1 MALRDELLKSIWHA
15 FTSLDV
21 DKSGKVSKS
30 QLKVLSHNLCT
41 VMKIPHDPVALE
53 EHFKDDDE
61 GPVSNQGYM
70 PYLTR
75 FILDKVTGNFD
86 LQDFNRMCWTLSF
99 RKNLNQ
105 SQLLI
110 SNDDAFKIWCIFN
123 FLSEDTYPLTVVTEE
138 IEYFLRKL
146 TEAMGGSWVEE
157 RFEDY
162 KLQLDSQQQSLSAWQ
177 LIGLVGSGHFS
188 KGIDRQTLSMGVNE
202 VYQELIMDVLK
213 QGYVMK
219 KGHKRKN
226 WTERWFMLKPNS
238 ISYYV
243 GEDLAEKKGDISL
256 DLNCCV
262 EPLSDK
268 EGKKCL
274 FLIKS
279 SQKTFEISVS
289 DKKKKHEWILAIQ
302 TCVSL
307 LRQGRPAPHREAR
320 QKRRE
325 LRLKLRAEQEEL
337 ELRMN
342 QLQLANE
349 AKQLELEDMRK
360 ALEEAAI
367 NAAEEEQRRLQTQT
381 ELQDRYQT
389 DLEREKMV
397 SKKMEEQVAQKS
409 TELEQYLQRV
419 REMEDMY
426 RQLEDALEDEKRARQ
441 EEESVRRLQARL
453 LEEEATKR
461 IELEEFHLRQQRAIS
476 QTEAEKRELEKERL
490 VKESALQAAMK
501 QLQQLEQERQGA
513 LEQYQTVMKK
523 LEDATN
529 NTKTWKHKVAEHE
542 GMLRLIQPGSKGQ
555 QMITNWGPAAFSD
568 AELSLRQKKWQEGKN
583 QTTQAQ

>member
-15 FTSLDV
+15 FTALDV

-61 GPVSNQGYM
+61 GPVSTQGYM
-70 PYLTR
+70 PYLNK
-75 FILDKVTGNFD
+75 FILDKVTDNFD
-86 LQDFNRMCWTLSF
+86 RQDFNKMCWTLCF
-99 RKNLNQ
+99 RKNLDQ
-105 SQLLI
+105 TQLLI
-110 SNDDAFKIWCIFN
+110 SNNDAFKIWCIFN
-123 FLSEDTYPLTVVTEE
+123 FLSEDRYPLIMVTEE
-138 IEYFLRKL
+138 IEYFLHKL

-162 KLQLDSQQQSLSAWQ
+162 KLQLNSKQQSLNAWQ
-177 LIGLVGSGHFS
+177 LISLVGSGHFS
-188 KGIDRQTLSMGVNE
+188 KGLDRQALSMGITE
-202 VYQELIMDVLK
+202 VYQELILDVLK
-213 QGYVMK
+213 QGYMMK

-243 GEDLAEKKGDISL
+243 GEDLAEQKGDILL
-256 DLNCCV
+256 DGGCTV
-262 EPLSDK
+262 EPLQDK

-279 SQKTFEISVS
+279 SQKSFEISAS
-289 DKKKKHEWILAIQ
+289 DKKKKQEWIQAIQ

-325 LRLKLRAEQEEL
+325 LRLKQQAEQEEL
-337 ELRMN
+337 ELRMRE
-342 QLQLANE
+342 LQTANE
-349 AKQLELEDMRK
+349 AKQLELENMRK
-360 ALEEAAI
+360 ALDEAA
-367 NAAEEEQRRLQTQT
+367 ADATEEERRRLQTQT
-381 ELQDRYQT
+381 ELQDRYRM
-389 DLEREKMV
+389 DLEREKNV
-397 SKKMEEQVAQKS
+397 RQQMEKQVAQKS

-419 REMEDMY
+419 RELEDMY
-426 RQLEDALEDEKRARQ
+426 GQLEDALEDERRARQ
-441 EEESVRRLQARL
+441 DEEAVRKLQARL

-461 IELEEFHLRQQRAIS
+461 AELEEFHLRQQLAIS
-476 QTEAEKRELEKERL
+476 KTEAEKQELERERL
-490 VKESALQAAMK
+490 AKESALQAAMK
-501 QLQQLEQERQGA
+501 QLDQLEQERQGA

-542 GMLRLIQPGSKGQ
+542 GMLRLIQPGSKGHQ
-555 QMITNWGPAAFSD
+555 RITNWGPAAFSD
-568 AELSLRQKKWQEGKN
+568 AELSLREKKWQEMKN
-583 QTTQAQ
+583 KAT

>member
-70 PYLTR
+70 PYLNK

-86 LQDFNRMCWTLSF
+86 LRDFNKMCWTLSN
-99 RKNLNQ
+99 RKNLDQ

-110 SNDDAFKIWCIFN
+110 SNNDAFKIWCIFN
-123 FLSEDTYPLTVVTEE
+123 FLSEDRYPLAIVTEE

-162 KLQLDSQQQSLSAWQ
+162 KLQLNSKQQSLNAWE
-177 LIGLVGSGHFS
+177 LITLVGSGHFS
-188 KGIDRQTLSMGVNE
+188 KGVDRQALSMGVNE

-213 QGYVMK
+213 QGYMMK

-226 WTERWFMLKPNS
+226 WTERWFVLKPNC
-238 ISYYV
+238 ITYYV
-243 GEDLAEKKGDISL
+243 GEDLADQKGDILL
-256 DLNCCV
+256 DGNCSA
-262 EPLSDK
+262 EALPDK

-279 SQKTFEISVS
+279 SHKSFEISAS
-289 DKKKKHEWILAIQ
+289 DKKRKHEWILAIQ
-302 TCVSL
+302 TCVGL

-325 LRLKLRAEQEEL
+325 LRLKQQAEQEEL

-342 QLQLANE
+342 ELQLANE
-349 AKQLELEDMRK
+349 AKQLELENMRK
-360 ALEEAAI
+360 ALEEAAT

-381 ELQDRYQT
+381 ELQDRYQM

-397 SKKMEEQVAQKS
+397 RMKMEEQVAQKS

-419 REMEDMY
+419 RELEDMY

-441 EEESVRRLQARL
+441 DEEAVRRLQARL

-461 IELEEFHLRQQRAIS
+461 LELEEFHLRQQRAIS
-476 QTEAEKRELEKERL
+476 ETEAEKQELEKERL
-490 VKESALQAAMK
+490 AKESALQAAMK
-501 QLQQLEQERQGA
+501 QLEQLEQERQGA

-555 QMITNWGPAAFSD
+555 QLITNWGPAAFSEG
-568 AELSLRQKKWQEGKN
+568 ELSLRQKKWQERKN

>member
-70 PYLTR
+70 PYLNR

-86 LQDFNRMCWTLSF
+86 LQDFNKMCWTLSF
-99 RKNLNQ
+99 RKNLDQ
-105 SQLLI
+105 SLLLI

-138 IEYFLRKL
+138 NEYFL
-146 TEAMGGSWVEE
+146 
-157 RFEDY
+157 
-162 KLQLDSQQQSLSAWQ
+162 QQSLSAWQ

-188 KGIDRQTLSMGVNE
+188 KGMERQTLSMGVNE

-213 QGYVMK
+213 QGYMMK

-243 GEDLAEKKGDISL
+243 GEDLAEKKGDILL
-256 DLNCCV
+256 DRNCDV
-262 EPLSDK
+262 EPLPDK
-268 EGKKCL
+268 DGKKCL

-307 LRQGRPAPHREAR
+307 LRQCRPAPHREAR
-320 QKRRE
+320 QRRRD

-337 ELRMN
+337 QLRMKE
-342 QLQLANE
+342 LQLANE
-349 AKQLELEDMRK
+349 AKQLELENMRK
-360 ALEEAAI
+360 ALEEAAT

-389 DLEREKMV
+389 DLEREQMV
-397 SKKMEEQVAQKS
+397 RKEMEKQVAQKS

-419 REMEDMY
+419 REMEGMY

-441 EEESVRRLQARL
+441 EEEAVRKLQARRL

-461 IELEEFHLRQQRAIS
+461 VELEEFHLRQQRAIS
-476 QTEAEKRELEKERL
+476 QTEAEKRELEKER
-490 VKESALQAAMK
+490 VAKESALQAAMT
-501 QLQQLEQERQGA
+501 QLEQLEQERQGA

-568 AELSLRQKKWQEGKN
+568 AELTLRQKKWQEGKN
-583 QTTQAQ
+583 QTAEAQ